1 MYNYFSI
8 ENLFI
13 NRLDESYNLEKFEN
27 GNCNVLFITG
37 FSGSGKTTLG
47 EELSC
52 KYNCALVELDDIM
65 TPNLYSDRELGA
77 VPIILKFFKE
87 NKFAKCHRY
96 ESKCY
101 ELAEEFINYVMNTN
115 FNDRLIIEG
124 VQIWLSINSKDNIIN
139 YDKIIRFPII
149 FKGTAGLL
157 STFRALR
164 RDKYKR
170 TMYKIAHKY
179 TYIFSDNLKIEK
191 LRKMT
196 KMALNECDN
205 LSNEGTVYASSIGM
219 FGDSEE
225 NSEEPYEITS
235 MNLLDLKNEVSM
247 ESIKLEPN
255 QDLIFIRN
263 VGAVYKSK
271 LSISNVLDKGIKMVD
286 NRAKDHHFYNHSTIS
301 TSLSDGFIGLTLD
314 KSNNKSA
321 VKTEFITDPDK
332 TLYTSGCD
340 PNKSKYGIFA
350 IKVTKQEKQEITKML
365 NNSLNNTNIDYSV
378 ISNFLVGAKLVLNKT
393 KYFLSKESHQF
404 NDTTLVCSTFV
415 AYVLMKCCP
424 NIADEFKKRNIN
436 YEAITPNSITNVI
449 PDCKKLFGGYWI
461 NYDKDVKTY
470 IKKHP
475 ELAKYYK

>member
-52 KYNCALVELDDIM
+52 KYNCALIELDDIM

-77 VPIILKFFKE
+77 VPIVLKFFKE
-87 NKFAKCHRY
+87 NKLAKCHRY

-225 NSEEPYEITS
+225 N
-235 MNLLDLKNEVSM
+235 
-247 ESIKLEPN
+247 
-255 QDLIFIRN
+255 
-263 VGAVYKSK
+263 
-271 LSISNVLDKGIKMVD
+271 
-286 NRAKDHHFYNHSTIS
+286 
-301 TSLSDGFIGLTLD
+301 
-314 KSNNKSA
+314 
-321 VKTEFITDPDK
+321 
-332 TLYTSGCD
+332 
-340 PNKSKYGIFA
+340 
-350 IKVTKQEKQEITKML
+350 
-365 NNSLNNTNIDYSV
+365 
-378 ISNFLVGAKLVLNKT
+378 
-393 KYFLSKESHQF
+393 
-404 NDTTLVCSTFV
+404 
-415 AYVLMKCCP
+415 
-424 NIADEFKKRNIN
+424 
-436 YEAITPNSITNVI
+436 
-449 PDCKKLFGGYWI
+449 
-461 NYDKDVKTY
+461 
-470 IKKHP
+470 
-475 ELAKYYK
+475 